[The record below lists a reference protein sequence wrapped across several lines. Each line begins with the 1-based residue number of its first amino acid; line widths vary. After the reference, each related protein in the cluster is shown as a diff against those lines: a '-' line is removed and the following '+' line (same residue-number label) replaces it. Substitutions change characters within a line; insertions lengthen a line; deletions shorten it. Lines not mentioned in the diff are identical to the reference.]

1 MANSSE
7 YNTNYKRTTRGRA
20 VKLYGNAVDRSRKR
34 NVEVYITSEWIEEH
48 LKRGTCELTGMPFS
62 FEPPPEG
69 WTRRPDAPSID
80 RIDKTKPYTPEN
92 TRVILWAVNCALAE
106 YGTETML
113 PILER
118 MVNAIKEQSTPISTK
133 HTATSQ
139 EQESHGSVHGAWF
152 GQDCDGAHH
161 HTGEPEGQDSSD
173 STKACCRIC
182 MGAGDKK
189 LESSKLYAMWI
200 GDGHT
205 SQQIESIAK
214 RLGCVCHQS

>member
-1 MANSSE
+1 MANSAD
-7 YNTNYKRTTRGRA
+7 YKRTTRGRA
-20 VKLYGNAVDRSRKR
+20 VVLHGNARLRSRKR
-34 NVEVYITSEWIEEH
+34 NVEVFITADWIEDH
-48 LKRGTCELTGMPFS
+48 LKRGTCELTGLPFS

-69 WTRRPDAPSID
+69 LTRRPDAPSVD

-118 MVNAIKEQSTPISTK
+118 MVNAIKEQSTPVSTK
-133 HTATSQ
+133 HPSTSQ
-139 EQESHGSVHGAWF
+139 ESEPHGVVHGAGF
-152 GQDCDGAHH
+152 REDCDGALHH
-161 HTGEPEGQDSSD
+161 RGEPEGQDTGD
-173 STKACCRIC
+173 STEASCRIC

-189 LESSKLYAMWI
+189 LESSKLHAMWI
-200 GDGHT
+200 SDGHT

-214 RLGCVCHQS
+214 RLGCICHQS